1 MIYVNLTTYTFS
13 NARASL
19 LTQSFI
25 QSEKTMDLKIPNW
38 KIIWEHS
45 IDMNWISIK
54 SLTHPAKEG
63 NDLWFKQ
70 IVCSCCLVA
79 KLCLA
84 LLRSHGLQ
92 PTRLLCPWDFPGK
105 DAGVGCHFLLQGIF
119 LIRRLNLHL
128 LYPQADS
135 LTLSHQGSQVFRYI
149 QAKLQIKMVFYNH
162 KKGLLDSS

>member
-119 LIRRLNLHL
+119 LIQGLNPHL
-128 LYPQADS
+128 LHQQVDTLP
-135 LTLSHQGSQVFRYI
+135 LSHLGSP
-149 QAKLQIKMVFYNH
+149 
-162 KKGLLDSS
+162 